1 MNDLFLWASKLFW
14 LVAEP
19 GSLLLSMLLLGTL
32 LLFTPWLGAGR
43 VLVLLAVCLLY
54 TSDAADE

>member
-32 LLFTPWLGAGR
+32 LLFTPWQGAGR
-43 VLVLLAVCLLY
+43 ALVLLA
-54 TSDAADE
+54 AAATG